1 MLSELGADRRAS
13 WTPRLSRAF
22 QDSLR
27 KGKTRTA
34 SSPPRKL
41 SDRTVNR
48 AMSHLK
54 TLAAW
59 AHKLSPFPLGNPME
73 KVRLLPVGTG
83 LEVERA
89 LTPAERRGLLD
100 AADLLA
106 EVGGRSS
113 DRNRYRNSERPT
125 RKGFRGLRNRAIVYL
140 LVETGCRRSA
150 VTSLNVAGIDFR
162 RKTATVVEKG
172 GLNHTYRISREG
184 LEAVRDYLERERP
197 QDAERWQSPALFL
210 SANTNPHGDGRL
222 TSQVVNDVWNQ
233 LAAPAGVE
241 GRTPHSARHAMGRL
255 LVERTGNVAAVQR
268 QLGHRNASYAM
279 QYARLTAEELREAIE
294 DR

>member
-1 MLSELGADRRAS
+1 
-13 WTPRLSRAF
+13 
-22 QDSLR
+22 
-27 KGKTRTA
+27 
-34 SSPPRKL
+34 
-41 SDRTVNR
+41 
-48 AMSHLK
+48 MSHLK

-172 GLNHTYRISREG
+172 GSTTPTGS
-184 LEAVRDYLERERP
+184 V
-197 QDAERWQSPALFL
+197 
-210 SANTNPHGDGRL
+210 GR
-222 TSQVVNDVWNQ
+222 
-233 LAAPAGVE
+233 G
-241 GRTPHSARHAMGRL
+241 
-255 LVERTGNVAAVQR
+255 
-268 QLGHRNASYAM
+268 
-279 QYARLTAEELREAIE
+279 
-294 DR
+294 

>member
-172 GLNHTYRISREG
+172 GSTTPTGS
-184 LEAVRDYLERERP
+184 V
-197 QDAERWQSPALFL
+197 
-210 SANTNPHGDGRL
+210 GR
-222 TSQVVNDVWNQ
+222 
-233 LAAPAGVE
+233 G
-241 GRTPHSARHAMGRL
+241 
-255 LVERTGNVAAVQR
+255 
-268 QLGHRNASYAM
+268 
-279 QYARLTAEELREAIE
+279 
-294 DR
+294 